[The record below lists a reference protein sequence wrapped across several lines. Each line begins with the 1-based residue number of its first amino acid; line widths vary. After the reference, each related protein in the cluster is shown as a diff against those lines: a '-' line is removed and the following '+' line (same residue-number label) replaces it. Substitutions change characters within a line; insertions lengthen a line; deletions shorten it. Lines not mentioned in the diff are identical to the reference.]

1 MLFHAIL
8 PSASTLLLIASQF
21 SQTFGAALSEEHVH
35 MMNRRDWYNSMT
47 GGALDFHKNKGR
59 EFDEFV
65 AKEKL
70 RKRQDYDWHPAYT
83 YASNWGYHSF
93 WASKSC
99 DNTNR
104 KSWYYGTLVRT
115 ITYGERP
122 SQNVREM
129 AWWQNMTWYTN
140 TVPSGTSQCYRWGQP
155 TWNYHSST
163 GNSQQCKDKIYN
175 PATQAWT
182 ERSSSNTNVGWT
194 SNNVT
199 YGSQTVRTIWDCLL
213 NRTAVEYQN
222 NHPHIG
228 FKPVRYILDGMTFY
242 RFYDSNN
249 FAWFLGCPDEWS
261 LREVKRNRLQKRD
274 CFLCWNNN
282 PIWDFLPDNLHNPL
296 ADSTPLE
303 WYSGDINN
311 YNVDRINTINFWPP
325 RNNRN
330 TTIEGRKCTQLAV
343 SRPGLRHWT
352 AKFFDDNDLQLG
364 WVKKNT
370 EWNYPGPW
378 LDIEGERKAN
388 GLSTN

>member
-70 RKRQDYDWHPAYT
+70 RKRQDYDWHPA
-83 YASNWGYHSF
+83 
-93 WASKSC
+93 
-99 DNTNR
+99 